1 MPAQGCEGGRELCV
15 FLTRLPLQPGPLFQK
30 GLNRASNVSGSER
43 QGRFPGRGDSAP
55 RLTEGQRAVSVRLGS
70 YSGWVF
76 LEGQVP
82 QRSSGR

>member
-1 MPAQGCEGGRELCV
+1 MPAQGCEGGRELGV

-43 QGRFPGRGDSAP
+43 RGRFPGRGDSAP
-55 RLTEGQRAVSVRLGS
+55 GLTEGQRAVSVRLGS

>member
-30 GLNRASNVSGSER
+30 GLNRASNASGSER

-55 RLTEGQRAVSVRLGS
+55 RLTEGQRLGS

>member
-1 MPAQGCEGGRELCV
+1 MSAQGCEGGRELCV

-43 QGRFPGRGDSAP
+43 RGRFPGRGDSAP
-55 RLTEGQRAVSVRLGS
+55 GLTEGQRAVSVRLGS